1 VSIDTPRTHDLRVRR
16 KWLVRTVDR
25 ALKSR
30 VSRHDGRIVV
40 EKEREVAR
48 AALTPHRRSCAPRVP
63 LALHHIRL
71 ANVWTMMMLCRIRA
85 AAAGDFPPGPRHC
98 GQLRCAL
105 LLLALRCA
113 SWRARCE
120 YYDVRGCP
128 SSVRLKPFLV
138 VCIASL
144 SFSSH
149 TRTPI
154 RPPPP
159 PPPPHHAR
167 PRAQCAANYSRRV
180 KRLAK

>member
-1 VSIDTPRTHDLRVRR
+1 MSIDTPRTHDLRVRR

-71 ANVWTMMMLCRIRA
+71 ADVWTMMMLCRIRA

-128 SSVRLKPFLV
+128 SSVRLKPFGRVHRV
-138 VCIASL
+138 VEFLLAHAHAYPSASPH
-144 SFSSH
+144 SPH
-149 TRTPI
+149 TT
-154 RPPPP
+154 
-159 PPPPHHAR
+159 HALELNVLLTT
-167 PRAQCAANYSRRV
+167 AGE
-180 KRLAK
+180 

>member
-1 VSIDTPRTHDLRVRR
+1 MSIDTPRTHDLRVRR

-128 SSVRLKPFLV
+128 SSVRLKPFFGRVHRV
-138 VCIASL
+138 VEFLLAHAHAYPSAPPP
-144 SFSSH
+144 STH
-149 TRTPI
+149 TQRTP
-154 RPPPP
+154 
-159 PPPPHHAR
+159 
-167 PRAQCAANYSRRV
+167 
-180 KRLAK
+180 